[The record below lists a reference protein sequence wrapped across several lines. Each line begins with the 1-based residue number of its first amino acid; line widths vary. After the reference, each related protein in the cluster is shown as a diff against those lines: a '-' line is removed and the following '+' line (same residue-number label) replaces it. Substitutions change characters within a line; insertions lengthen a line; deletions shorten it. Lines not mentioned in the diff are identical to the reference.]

1 MLSPRDHKT
10 ESFSSNRRVPNYPEG
25 TFSEINAAAID
36 SMAGVSTQT
45 LCERLATAQQRLRA
59 LYQKIPDA
67 SVAFKKGG
75 AERKLPQAF
84 TRMEQH
90 IRGHFVGLKRQLRS
104 SLRQVSIDRAIY
116 LVDDILQDATFPLAA
131 QRPGCDPFAL
141 SNESRTS
148 DSD

>member
-1 MLSPRDHKT
+1 MVAHIVAWHERLVAILTDL
-10 ESFSSNRRVPNYPEG
+10 SNRRVPNYPEG

-59 LYQKIPDA
+59 LYQKVPDV

-84 TRMEQH
+84 TRMEPDPLPSTGWSFT
-90 IRGHFVGLKRQLRS
+90 RSTPGHG
-104 SLRQVSIDRAIY
+104 
-116 LVDDILQDATFPLAA
+116 
-131 QRPGCDPFAL
+131 
-141 SNESRTS
+141 
-148 DSD
+148 